1 MSATDVLAQYGTW
14 ALVKFVGALLVFVL
28 LVLVRMPVRLL
39 VVALE
44 ALMSRVDNA
53 VTGAVSRAGGQ
64 TATSG
69 VGEGNR

>member
-14 ALVKFVGALLVFVL
+14 ALTKFVAALLVFVL

-39 VVALE
+39 VVVLE
-44 ALMSRVDNA
+44 SAMARVDRA
-53 VTGAVSRAGGQ
+53 VTSAVSHTETQ
-64 TATSG
+64 TASG

>member
-1 MSATDVLAQYGTW
+1 MSASDVLAQFGTW

-28 LVLVRMPVRLL
+28 LVLMRMPVRLL

-53 VTGAVSRAGGQ
+53 VTGAVSRAG
-64 TATSG
+64 A
-69 VGEGNR
+69 GEGAR

>member
-1 MSATDVLAQYGTW
+1 MSASDVLAQFGTW

-28 LVLVRMPVRLL
+28 LVLMRMPVRLL

-53 VTGAVSRAGGQ
+53 VTGVVSRTGAP
-64 TATSG
+64 TASG
-69 VGEGNR
+69 AGEGAR